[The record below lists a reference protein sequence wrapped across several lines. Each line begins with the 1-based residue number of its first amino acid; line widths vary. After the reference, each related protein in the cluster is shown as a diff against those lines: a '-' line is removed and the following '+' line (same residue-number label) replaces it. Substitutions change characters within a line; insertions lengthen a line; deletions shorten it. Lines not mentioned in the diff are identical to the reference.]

1 MAIVSTTLETQAAF
15 LSAPDAQILTTLT
28 SRAQSA
34 IVEIKFEDESGLC
47 KDATREVR
55 FVTAVPL
62 MANRLDYSPYN
73 LFFRGIDVRADR
85 EKRTGKMLE
94 RILNSG
100 ELVITVEQLDWV

>member
-15 LSAPDAQILTTLT
+15 LSAPDAQTLTTLT
-28 SRAQSA
+28 SWAQSA

-62 MANRLDYSPYN
+62 MANRLDFCGQEEENVFIESNPELGEEDSTFLVNPLLYYDMYNPY
-73 LFFRGIDVRADR
+73 
-85 EKRTGKMLE
+85 
-94 RILNSG
+94 
-100 ELVITVEQLDWV
+100 